1 MSLNDVGV
9 SGGIAIAVLSLVTLA
24 GTATASEVPVNAA
37 IRLLAQVDPGQDR
50 FPRQPPPE
58 PLSHEPAPS
67 EPPTVPIMPLPE
79 GADIPFAIG
88 EIEVVG
94 STVFDAATL
103 SAIVAPYENHT
114 VTLAE
119 LQAATDLITQQYLN
133 AGYITSRAVLTPQA
147 VAEGPVQIQ
156 VIEGGIEDIQIEGS
170 DRLQDYI
177 RVRIEQA
184 GLQPVNQASL
194 EDQLRLLRIDPLFE
208 SVQASLRAGS
218 RAGQSRL
225 IVQVTEAPTI
235 GGALFSDNY
244 SPPTVGD
251 VRLGAGIQ
259 FRNLAGL
266 GDTLFSS
273 ASFST
278 TEGSKVYELGY
289 RVPISPTNGT
299 LVVRMNPNNFEVT
312 NDDFKTTDQEIRG
325 STDIYE
331 VIVRQ
336 PLFRSPREEFAL
348 SLGYRYRNG
357 QTLLGGTV
365 TDATTTNVVT
375 FGQDYVR
382 RDAEGAWSLQSQFRL
397 GEESQGDTILGNG
410 DTSGF
415 FSWIAQVQR
424 VQRLGNDH
432 LLLVQGSLQL
442 APDALPGSEQF
453 FAGGGL
459 SVRGYDQNQRF
470 GDSGFRISVEDQI
483 TLSRNDTGT
492 PFVQLAPFV
501 DMTYVWVDDDNP
513 QVTDNN
519 FMLGTGM
526 GLLVNITDA
535 LNARADLA
543 YPLVDIEELDTDN
556 PPGVRFYFSIGYRF

>member
-1 MSLNDVGV
+1 
-9 SGGIAIAVLSLVTLA
+9 
-24 GTATASEVPVNAA
+24 
-37 IRLLAQVDPGQDR
+37 
-50 FPRQPPPE
+50 
-58 PLSHEPAPS
+58 
-67 EPPTVPIMPLPE
+67 MPLPE